1 MQVYQRYHDPGHSW
15 LRVRLVELI
24 TLGIS
29 AEISAYSYQRGK
41 WAYLEEDCDM
51 DVFVRA
57 CQAREH
63 KITIKN
69 HVTNKS
75 SRIRTFQSYNRFNT
89 LSP

>member
-15 LRVRLVELI
+15 LRVRLTELI

-29 AEISAYSYQRGK
+29 TEISSYSYQRGE

-57 CQAREH
+57 CEARGR
-63 KITIKN
+63 KITIKD
-69 HVTNKS
+69 HVTNNS
-75 SRIRTFQSYNRFNT
+75 SRIRTFQPYTNVLTKSQ
-89 LSP
+89 